1 MVLVLTNMKK
11 EPSNMF
17 TTIIVHYICSDFFG
31 YQTFI
36 FLLPPPSSAY
46 FALWAN
52 PSFCVHPS

>member
-1 MVLVLTNMKK
+1 MKK